1 MRYMVEI
8 PKPSA
13 KRLEANRQLIIQ
25 IHAGWSTF
33 ERTCPIPV
41 GADVF
46 DFEFDGALEHH
57 DPNVLD
63 GDFST
68 KFYIEYQNSTG
79 TRVERAA
86 VEPLPV

>member
-1 MRYMVEI
+1 MIEI

-13 KRLEANRQLIIQ
+13 KRLEANRHLVIQ
-25 IHAGWSTF
+25 THAGWSFF
-33 ERTCPIPV
+33 ERTCPIPL

-46 DFEFDGALEHH
+46 DFEFDGPMEHH

-68 KFYIEYQNSTG
+68 KFFVEYRNSTG
-79 TRVERAA
+79 SRTERAK
-86 VEPLPV
+86 VEPILLRE